1 MPISIKFKTF
11 ADAYDLNDLHPKLKE
26 ILNFVIYEADKRE
39 WELEITSV
47 YRASGGVHSL
57 FRGVDL
63 VPVDRDVGKMEWIR
77 DKVNENFDYGK
88 EGLEVCPPV
97 RHGTAPHCHL
107 QSRDET
113 RRIENAHI

>member
-11 ADAYDLNDLHPKLKE
+11 IDAYYLNDLHPKLKE
-26 ILNFVIYEADKRE
+26 ILNFVVYEAGQLD

-47 YRASGGVHSL
+47 YRASGGVHGL

-63 VPVDRDVGKMEWIR
+63 VPIDRDVGKMELIR

-88 EGLEVCPPV
+88 EGFEVCPPV
-97 RHGTAPHCHL
+97 RHGSAPHNHL
-107 QSRDET
+107 QARDET
-113 RRIENAHI
+113 RRTENAHT